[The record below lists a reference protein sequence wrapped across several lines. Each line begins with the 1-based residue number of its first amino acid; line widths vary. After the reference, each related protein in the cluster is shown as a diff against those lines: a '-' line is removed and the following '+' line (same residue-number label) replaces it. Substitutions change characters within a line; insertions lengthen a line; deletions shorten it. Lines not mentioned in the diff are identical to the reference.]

1 MKLTLDLPTVLSLAI
16 QRRAKARSL
25 TPEAATIE
33 TLTTAPE
40 AMGGVEGAVAGR
52 PALRI
57 VKKEG
62 TA

>member
-25 TPEAATIE
+25 TPEDATIE
-33 TLTTAPE
+33 TLTTALAAIGE
-40 AMGGVEGAVAGR
+40 IEGDVASR